1 MRDAQVRFDDR
12 LVSRVRTVEALQ
24 LALLFLSN
32 LPAVAVVVELKAE
45 PRLAFKLGGTPFDD
59 RAKAMPFAQRRNGAP
74 TLMMIDLDLDLDLLT
89 CLTCLTSCPA

>member
-1 MRDAQVRFDDR
+1 MRFDDR

-74 TLMMIDLDLDLDLLT
+74 TLMMIDLDLDLLT